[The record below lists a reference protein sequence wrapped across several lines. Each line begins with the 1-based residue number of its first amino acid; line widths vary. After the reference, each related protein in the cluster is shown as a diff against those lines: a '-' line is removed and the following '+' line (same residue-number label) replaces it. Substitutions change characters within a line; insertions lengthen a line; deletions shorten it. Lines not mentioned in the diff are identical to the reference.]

1 MTPDQPFQPLGLPP
15 EPPPHAEASAPVD
28 HDRYPFWRYADVA
41 LFAGLL
47 VASALISILV
57 VPLVFFWFHIQ
68 VQSKVTEAIIMQAL
82 LYLLGFSGL
91 ALLLHLQYQRPFW
104 RSLGWINFR
113 LPVWMVVLGGIAT
126 AFGVG
131 AISILLQTP
140 NTNNRMTEMMQDP
153 HALVPVAIFAITLG
167 PLAEELG
174 FRGFL
179 QPLLVRSLGPLPGV
193 VAAAIPFGLLHFQ
206 EYGNSWRHAL
216 LISLAGAAFGWM
228 RYRTGSTQASTLMHA
243 SYNALEFVGFLA
255 QPKGSPHT

>member
-15 EPPPHAEASAPVD
+15 GPPPPAEAPPPI
-28 HDRYPFWRYADVA
+28 DRKSDPFWRYADVA

-47 VASALISILV
+47 VASALISILL
-57 VPLVFFWFHIQ
+57 VPLVFSGFHIR
-68 VQSKVTEAIIMQAL
+68 VASKVTEAIVMQTL
-82 LYLLGFSGL
+82 LYILGFSGL
-91 ALLLHLQYQRPFW
+91 GLLLHVEYQRPFW
-104 RSLGWINFR
+104 RSLGWTGFR
-113 LPVWMVVLGGIAT
+113 LAPWLVSLCGIAT

-131 AISILLQTP
+131 AVSIVLQTP
-140 NTNNRMTEMMQDP
+140 NTNNRMTEMLQDP
-153 HALVPVAIFAITLG
+153 HAVIPVAIFAITLG
-167 PLAEELG
+167 PMAEELG

-179 QPLLVRSLGPLPGV
+179 QPLLVRSLGPVPGV

-228 RYRTGSTQASTLMHA
+228 RHRTGSTQASTLMHA

-255 QPKGSPHT
+255 QRGSPHT

>member
-1 MTPDQPFQPLGLPP
+1 MTPDQPFQPLGVPP
-15 EPPPHAEASAPVD
+15 APPPALEPPPPV
-28 HDRYPFWRYADVA
+28 DRYPFWRYADVA
-41 LFAGLL
+41 LFVGILA
-47 VASALISILV
+47 ASALISIVLV
-57 VPLVFFWFHIQ
+57 ALTFFGFRIQ
-68 VQSKVTEAIIMQAL
+68 VQSKVTEAIVMQAF
-82 LYLLGFSGL
+82 LYLLAFSGL
-91 ALLLHLQYQRPFW
+91 ALLFRVQYQRPFW
-104 RSLGWINFR
+104 RSLGWTSFR
-113 LPVWMVVLGGIAT
+113 VPMWVVMICGVAT

-131 AISILLQTP
+131 AVSILLRTP

-179 QPLLVRSLGPLPGV
+179 QPLLVRSLGPVPGV
-193 VAAAIPFGLLHFQ
+193 VATAIPFGLLHFQ

-216 LISLAGAAFGWM
+216 LISLAGSAFGWM

-255 QPKGSPHT
+255 QQKGSPHT